1 MDRELMVPTQLTS
14 SSSRRPHPRAH
25 SVAALDRPA
34 GALIACTAAL
44 VAVTALAAIAGTL
57 DHALVPS
64 TPPHPTLHP
73 TLAAAAAAAASI
85 LANNARVLA
94 LPYGLLILRFD
105 AVRWGRT
112 VGSALLVGVL
122 SVNAIAVGLALGR
135 WQQRL
140 APYLPHLPLEWAA
153 TGVSA
158 SVWARAV
165 ARAGD
170 PGATTQPVCWR
181 WCVLAAA
188 ITLLLLTAAA
198 AAEVLLTPH
207 AA

>member
-1 MDRELMVPTQLTS
+1 MVPTQLTS
-14 SSSRRPHPRAH
+14 SSSRRHPRAR

-34 GALIACTAAL
+34 RAAITCTAAL
-44 VAVTALAAIAGTL
+44 AAVTALAAGAGAL
-57 DHALVPS
+57 DHMLVPS

-73 TLAAAAAAAASI
+73 TLAAAASI

-94 LPYGLLILRFD
+94 LPYGLVILRFD

-112 VGSALLVGVL
+112 VGTELLVGVL

-153 TGVSA
+153 AGVSA
-158 SVWARAV
+158 SVWAGAV

-188 ITLLLLTAAA
+188 ITLLLLTAAV
-198 AAEVLLTPH
+198 AAEVLLITH

>member
-1 MDRELMVPTQLTS
+1 MVSAQLTS
-14 SSSRRPHPRAH
+14 ASSSPRRHARAR
-25 SVAALDRPA
+25 SAAALA
-34 GALIACTAAL
+34 GACPAIWCTAAL
-44 VAVTALAAIAGTL
+44 VATTALAAVAGTL

-73 TLAAAAAAAASI
+73 TLAAAASI
-85 LANNARVLA
+85 LLNNARVLA
-94 LPYGLLILRFD
+94 LPYGLLVLRFD

-112 VGSALLVGVL
+112 VGTALLVGVL

-140 APYLPHLPLEWAA
+140 IPYLPHLPLEWAA
-153 TGVSA
+153 AGVSA
-158 SVWARAV
+158 SVWAGAL

-170 PGATTQPVCWR
+170 PGTPTQPESWR
-181 WCVLAAA
+181 WCALAAA
-188 ITLLLLTAAA
+188 STLLLLTAAA

>member
-14 SSSRRPHPRAH
+14 SSSRRHPRAR

-34 GALIACTAAL
+34 RAAITCTAAL
-44 VAVTALAAIAGTL
+44 AAVTALAAGAGAL
-57 DHALVPS
+57 DHMLVPS

-73 TLAAAAAAAASI
+73 TLAAAASI

-94 LPYGLLILRFD
+94 LPYGLVILRFD

-112 VGSALLVGVL
+112 IGTALLLGVL
-122 SVNAIAVGLALGR
+122 SVNAITVGLALGR
-135 WQQRL
+135 WQQGVI
-140 APYLPHLPLEWAA
+140 PYLPHLPLEWAA
-153 TGVSA
+153 AGLAA
-158 SVWARAV
+158 SVWARAL

-170 PGATTQPVCWR
+170 PSTHAQPENWR
-181 WCVLAAA
+181 WCALAAA

-198 AAEVLLTPH
+198 AAEVLLIPH